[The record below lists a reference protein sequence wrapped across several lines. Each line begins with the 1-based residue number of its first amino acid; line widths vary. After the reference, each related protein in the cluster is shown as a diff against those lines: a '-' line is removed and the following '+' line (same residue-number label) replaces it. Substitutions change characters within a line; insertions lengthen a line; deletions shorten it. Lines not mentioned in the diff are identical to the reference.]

1 MLHYLYYTVT
11 INESKEKFRPDSRC
25 FSAVKDI
32 VAPSSSY
39 NFPMKLFCWGILVF
53 VCLDKPMPMSL

>member
-11 INESKEKFRPDSRC
+11 INESKEKFRPDSCC

-39 NFPMKLFCWGILVF
+39 NFPINYFVEEYSYLFV
-53 VCLDKPMPMSL
+53 